1 MTHTNVVAV
10 VKAIELERKNLVFL
24 VQRAFKKRVF
34 LDFTFIAFALSKI
47 TIERVI

>member
-1 MTHTNVVAV
+1 MTYANVVAV
-10 VKAIELERKNLVFL
+10 VKAIELEKKNLFSSASVL
-24 VQRAFKKRVF
+24 KRVF